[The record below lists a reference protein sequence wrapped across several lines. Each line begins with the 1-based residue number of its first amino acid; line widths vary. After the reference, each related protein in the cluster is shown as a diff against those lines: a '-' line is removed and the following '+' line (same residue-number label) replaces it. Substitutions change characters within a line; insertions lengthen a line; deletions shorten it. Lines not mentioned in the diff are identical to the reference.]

1 MVEQDYR
8 VVMSGTYKEGD
19 RRFSPLKI
27 EKDKSEKKQKAKW
40 LNLLSKI
47 NKINIKQLALS

>member
-19 RRFSPLKI
+19 RIFSPLKI
-27 EKDKSEKKQKAKW
+27 EKDKSEKKTK
-40 LNLLSKI
+40 SKVVKPAFK
-47 NKINIKQLALS
+47 N